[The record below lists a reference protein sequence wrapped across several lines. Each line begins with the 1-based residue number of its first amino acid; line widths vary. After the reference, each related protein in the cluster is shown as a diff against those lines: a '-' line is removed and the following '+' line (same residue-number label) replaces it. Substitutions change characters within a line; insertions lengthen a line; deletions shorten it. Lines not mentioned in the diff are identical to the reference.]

1 MKEDK
6 LPIAAILTSFS
17 TSLNKLVK
25 ICIRDTSVISFPKAS
40 VSYLNLI
47 LLLNLIKT
55 KKFEPI
61 FYINLID

>member
-25 ICIRDTSVISFPKAS
+25 IGIRDTSVISFPKAS
-40 VSYLNLI
+40 VSYLNFVLFCLKFDNKKNI
-47 LLLNLIKT
+47 LIKL
-55 KKFEPI
+55 
-61 FYINLID
+61 LIAEV